1 MGSAHVPVKAGPW
14 ARARQ
19 GRAARSN
26 SSSGTTAAPWL
37 SLWSVVMNCA
47 CVALA
52 GSGLRLG
59 PALGVAAE
67 GAGFD
72 RCRKGSIQL
81 PVSATRAPS
90 VPTGHDAAA
99 PVRAVRLLLF
109 MQHSGLG
116 NQELVLRLGL
126 QLALASGR
134 QLVVPPIMPHYMLAF
149 GNYIGMDRTTACG
162 QHNRLLL
169 KQVQKECQEASE
181 AAAVRLPHAL
191 GGAFWRLR
199 LPGRLGYTLRVA
211 WPRSDDRWVLAGSGQ
226 RGRTQRSVP
235 CSSAASA

>member
-1 MGSAHVPVKAGPW
+1 MGSAHVPVNYKAGPW

-59 PALGVAAE
+59 PASGVAE

-81 PVSATRAPS
+81 PVSAPS

-99 PVRAVRLLLF
+99 PVRAARLLLF

-116 NQELVLRLGL
+116 NQELALRLGL